1 VNGPDAADVVPLAV
15 VLLATVPLV
24 ALLAAVVPRT
34 AVPLVD
40 AVLAAVAET
49 AEPVVAG
56 RVATDA
62 PLVPLAVVAAV
73 VADVDGALVAVELE
87 PPQAA
92 RIAAAALAA
101 TPPMNPRRESR
112 GDRILLS
119 LIAFSSQLHRSHAPL
134 RAISETAPGDGA
146 PSLSFHDST
155 VKGERH
161 EEHNNEYTGR

>member
-1 VNGPDAADVVPLAV
+1 
-15 VLLATVPLV
+15 
-24 ALLAAVVPRT
+24 
-34 AVPLVD
+34 
-40 AVLAAVAET
+40 VLAAVAET

>member
-119 LIAFSSQLHRSHAPL
+119 LIAFSSHLHRSRAPL
-134 RAISETAPGDGA
+134 RAIPRMAPMGET
-146 PSLSFHDST
+146 PSLSLHDST

-161 EEHNNEYTGR
+161 EEHNNEHIER